1 MSSELE
7 MSELASLDFESPW
20 YLGHIFARL
29 SFGVAC
35 GSLHFNDS
43 VLPMNMHSRNDPC

>member
-7 MSELASLDFESPW
+7 MSELASLGFESPR
-20 YLGHIFARL
+20 YPGHIFARL
-29 SFGVAC
+29 SVEVAC
-35 GSLHFNDS
+35 GSLHINDS